1 MVNIMLIAKFLKMM
15 KEMKRNIVMVYLRVG
30 ANTANDNDNMRFVRY
45 EALKKV
51 ILGNLSES
59 LVVENY
65 NPVLNKRKK
74 FIKQIVGRKKFSYG
88 QQSKQIFLESEKV
101 EHTSQYTRTFK
112 TCKE

>member
-1 MVNIMLIAKFLKMM
+1 MLIAKFLKMM

-30 ANTANDNDNMRFVRY
+30 ANTANDNMRFVRY

-51 ILGNLSES
+51 ILGNLSET

>member
-30 ANTANDNDNMRFVRY
+30 ANTANDNMRFVRY

-51 ILGNLSES
+51 ILGNLSET

>member
-1 MVNIMLIAKFLKMM
+1 MVNIMLIAKFLKVM

-30 ANTANDNDNMRFVRY
+30 ANTANDNMRFVRY

-51 ILGNLSES
+51 ILGNLSET

>member
-30 ANTANDNDNMRFVRY
+30 ANTANDNMRFVRY

-51 ILGNLSES
+51 ILGNLSET
-59 LVVENY
+59 LVVENC

-74 FIKQIVGRKKFSYG
+74 FIKQIVGRKKF
-88 QQSKQIFLESEKV
+88 
-101 EHTSQYTRTFK
+101 
-112 TCKE
+112 

>member
-30 ANTANDNDNMRFVRY
+30 ANTANDNMRFVRY
-45 EALKKV
+45 KALKKV
-51 ILGNLSES
+51 ILGNLSET

>member
-30 ANTANDNDNMRFVRY
+30 ANTANDNMRFVRY

-51 ILGNLSES
+51 ILGNLSET

-74 FIKQIVGRKKFSYG
+74 FIKQIVGRKKF
-88 QQSKQIFLESEKV
+88 
-101 EHTSQYTRTFK
+101 
-112 TCKE
+112 